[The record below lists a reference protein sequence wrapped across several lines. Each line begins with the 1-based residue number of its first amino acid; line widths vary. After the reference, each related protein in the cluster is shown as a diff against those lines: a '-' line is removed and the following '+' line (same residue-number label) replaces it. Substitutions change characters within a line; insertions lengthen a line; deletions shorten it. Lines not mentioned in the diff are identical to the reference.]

1 MSEWQLVKRHDS
13 FYRLA
18 KQEGYRARSSFKL
31 KQINERFGIIHN
43 GFAVVDL
50 GCAPGGWMQ
59 VAKEIVGESGVVI
72 GIDLKQIK
80 PVEGCVFIQGDMTSE
95 ETVREVLDAISAS
108 GRKIDAVISDM
119 SPNIS
124 GAYSMDHARSI
135 DLCEHALNFA
145 RKVLRPGGS
154 FIAKVFE
161 GDLFPEY
168 FNSVKSSFDFV
179 KRYAPDASRSSSSEL
194 YVVAKRFYPRGVPR
208 KQSKSLSSPKVVE
221 S

>member
-1 MSEWQLVKRHDS
+1 MSEWQLAKRHDS

-31 KQINERFGIIHN
+31 KQINEKFGVIHK

-59 VAKEIVGESGVVI
+59 VAKEIVGETGTVI

-80 PVEGCVFIQGDMTSE
+80 PIEGTVFIQGDMTSD
-95 ETVREVLDAISAS
+95 ETVKKVLDAISTS
-108 GRKIDAVISDM
+108 GRKIDTVISDM

-124 GAYSMDHARSI
+124 GAYSMDHVRSI

-154 FIAKVFE
+154 FTAKVFE
-161 GDLFPEY
+161 GEHFPEY
-168 FNSVKSSFDFV
+168 FNNVKMSFDFV
-179 KRYAPDASRSSSSEL
+179 KRYAPDASRSSSSEI
-194 YVVAKRFYPRGVPR
+194 YVIAKRFRPGAKIP
-208 KQSKSLSSPKVVE
+208 KSALCEKE
-221 S
+221 

>member
-1 MSEWQLVKRHDS
+1 MQKKVIMSEWQLAKRHDS

-31 KQINERFGIIHN
+31 KQINEKFRIIHK
-43 GFAVVDL
+43 GYAVVDL

-59 VAKEIVGESGVVI
+59 VAKEIVGESGIVI
-72 GIDLKQIK
+72 GIDLKQVK
-80 PVEGCVFIQGDMTSE
+80 PVEGTIFIQGDMTSE
-95 ETVREVLDAISAS
+95 ETVRKVLDAISAS

-145 RKVLRPGGS
+145 RKVLRPGGN
-154 FIAKVFE
+154 FAAKVFE

-179 KRYAPDASRSSSSEL
+179 KRYAPEASRSSSSEI
-194 YVVAKRFYPRGVPR
+194 YVVAKRFYPKGVSG
-208 KQSKSLSSPKVVE
+208 KQ
-221 S
+221 